1 MSSTAVDTAVA
12 RSRATDHP
20 RRFFFLFSVA
30 LLVIVFVGFA
40 PSFYLRPLVAP
51 TIPGMPAA
59 PPLYV
64 HIHGALMTTWYVL
77 FVLQTGLV
85 ARGRRDWHR
94 SLGIAG
100 VAVAA
105 AIVPMGW
112 FVTERSAP
120 RIAALTGLGPSQLI
134 ESFGLDAGLVRG
146 VLALAVFAGCVAVAV
161 WRRKQA
167 ATHGRLMLL
176 AGVAASGAALAP
188 TRIIGAVA
196 GTVLPSWLLAESV
209 AVAAAVLA
217 LALYDWRT
225 LRRIHPVT
233 VVVGALLL
241 SLVPLASG
249 IAGTGAGHSWF
260 ISLF

>member
-1 MSSTAVDTAVA
+1 
-12 RSRATDHP
+12 
-20 RRFFFLFSVA
+20 
-30 LLVIVFVGFA
+30 LVLVFVGFA

-51 TIPGMPAA
+51 AIPGMPPA

-64 HIHGALMTTWYVL
+64 HIHGALMTAWYVL
-77 FVLQTGLV
+77 FVLQTSLV

-94 SLGIAG
+94 AMGTAG
-100 VAVAA
+100 VVIAA

-112 FVTERSAP
+112 LVTERSAS
-120 RIAALTGLGPSQLI
+120 RIAALTGLSPTQLI
-134 ESFGLDAGLVRG
+134 DSFGLDAGLVRG

-161 WRRKQA
+161 WRRKQP

-188 TRIIGAVA
+188 TRIIGAIA
-196 GTVLPSWLLAESV
+196 GPLLPSWLLVESV
-209 AVAAAVLA
+209 VVAAAVVA

-225 LRRIHPVT
+225 LRRLHPVT

-241 SLVPLASG
+241 CLVPLASA
-249 IAGTGAGHSWF
+249 IAATEAGHSWF
-260 ISLF
+260 IGLF